1 MNRRDAIGRV
11 ALIMGGT
18 LIGAEYL
25 LSGCK
30 PKAAKIEDLF
40 NTDHVAFL
48 NEVAD
53 TILPT
58 TSTPGAK
65 DAKVGDFMAVMVRDC
80 YEPADQDIFLKGLD
94 KIDDAANK
102 KFSKKF
108 MDLDATQR
116 SALLTDLD
124 KEQQEYSKNK
134 DAANKKFSKK
144 FMDLDATQRST
155 KKTNQNK
162 EQQENSKTKKPKDP
176 NHYFRM
182 IKELTLLG
190 YFTSEVG
197 CTKALRYVPVPGRFD
212 GCIPYKK
219 GDKAWALS

>member
-1 MNRRDAIGRV
+1 MNRREAIGRV

-30 PKAAKIEDLF
+30 PHASANSVSELF
-40 NTDHVAFL
+40 DQDHEAFL

-53 TILPT
+53 TILPDT
-58 TSTPGAK
+58 PSSPGAK
-65 DAKVGDFMAVMVRDC
+65 AAGVGPFMAVMVRDC
-80 YEPADQDIFLKGLD
+80 YETPDQDVFLKGIG
-94 KIDDAANK
+94 KIDEAAQK
-102 KFSKKF
+102 KFSKGF
-108 MDLDATQR
+108 MDLDATQKT
-116 SALLTDLD
+116 ALLTDLD
-124 KEQQEYSKNK
+124 KEAK
-134 DAANKKFSKK
+134 DYAK
-144 FMDLDATQRST
+144 TQ
-155 KKTNQNK
+155 
-162 EQQENSKTKKPKDP
+162 KPKQP

-182 IKELTLLG
+182 MKELTLLG

-197 CTKALRYVPVPGRFD
+197 CTKALRYVPVPGRYD